1 MMYIMGILAYTKP
14 YAGAVPMTPSKK
26 IIASLVAASILVTSG
41 CSQMGINKEQ
51 GGTVIGAGIAGFVCN
66 RLSHGKLLVTIGCAG
81 IGGLIG
87 NRIGAALDE
96 RDQQALAATTQQVL
110 QRAPAVGQ
118 TVAWKS
124 DHTAATGRVV
134 ASKEFVRPEKV
145 VVKRVAKVDAA
156 PADLQMIQAQYIT
169 VKNSNVRAA
178 PDAGAEKVGALSS
191 NTEFTAIGKTGDWVL
206 VGRKGVNVGY
216 VSKSLVMPKP
226 LVASK
231 KTTDLDTVD
240 VAKTAGTQNM
250 AVTAT
255 EVQAVAKAPVLP
267 VEAVTPVV
275 EAKPE
280 PVAEKAPDKAE
291 EPAPTVLAQDIVAQA
306 PCRDVSVSV
315 VADGKATSDTSTL
328 CKKSTPEFE
337 TVM

>member
-1 MMYIMGILAYTKP
+1 MNPA
-14 YAGAVPMTPSKK
+14 KK
-26 IIASLVAASILVTSG
+26 IISSLVAASILVTSG
-41 CSQMGINKEQ
+41 CSQLGINKEQ
-51 GGTVIGAGIAGFVCN
+51 GGTAIGAGLAGLICN
-66 RLSHGKLLVTIGCAG
+66 KLSDGQLLLTIGCAG

-96 RDQQALAATTQQVL
+96 RDQKSLAATTQQVL
-110 QRAPAVGQ
+110 RQAPASGQ
-118 TVAWKS
+118 EVNWKS
-124 DHTAATGRVV
+124 NHTSATGRVV
-134 ASKEFVRPEKV
+134 ASKEFTRPEKV
-145 VVKRVAKVDAA
+145 VVKRVAKVEAA
-156 PADLQMIQAQYIT
+156 PADLQLIQAQYIT
-169 VKNSNVRAA
+169 MKNSNVRAA
-178 PDAGAEKVGALSS
+178 PDAGAEKVGALPS

-231 KTTDLDTVD
+231 KAANLDRVD

-250 AVTAT
+250 AVTAS

-267 VEAVTPVV
+267 VVAAQTVV
-275 EAKPE
+275 EVTHE
-280 PVAEKAPDKAE
+280 PAAVKAPVKAE
-291 EPAPTVLAQDIVAQA
+291 EAAPTVLAQNIVAQA

-315 VADGKATSDTSTL
+315 NADGKTTSDKSTL
-328 CKKSTPEFE
+328 CKTSTPEFE